1 MEASSAR
8 VTATSRRIAA
18 SEGKVLAAPIR
29 SRAADRLR
37 HPGVAVDAARNAAAG
52 DGDDISTSEARV
64 RTFVVTAREDL
75 EIARGVHSVLG
86 DQSASAQPSVVA
98 GP

>member
-1 MEASSAR
+1 M
-8 VTATSRRIAA
+8 TAAL
-18 SEGKVLAAPIR
+18 GGLDVLLFTGGIGEHAPKIR

-37 HPGVAVDAARNAAAG
+37 YLGVAVDATRNAAAG

-98 GP
+98 DP